1 MSDASGPNTPRSRR
15 AARLGKHVPR
25 NRTVRFA
32 VLGSSVQRAAA
43 SGYPSSRSSALKRRI
58 IVGGLVLLSLVLITV
73 SFRSSAL
80 DGAQG
85 TAASILRPFE
95 VAADR
100 ISRPFRDAAGW
111 AHGLAD
117 AKSENKKLRAQVDTL
132 RQQLIQDESAVQE
145 NVQLKQA
152 LNYKG
157 PASLANFDRVHTA
170 VLTNP
175 LSAIDESITIAAG
188 TDDGIA
194 AGNVVITPQGLV
206 GTVDK
211 AQSGVSRVTLLTDG
225 QSAVTARDL
234 TNPAAV
240 GIVKRGGGDVLVFD
254 RVPKAPYVGVGD
266 TVITAGS
273 VGRGALPSMFPR
285 GIQIGT
291 VASQSNNDVNTF
303 KTIQLT
309 PFVSFANLQS
319 VIVLV
324 PRAAGA
330 GG

>member
-1 MSDASGPNTPRSRR
+1 MTAEDVLSSLYGVARTGLMVEGAAPGLWRRYLALALDGLRPGARPAAGPAADAAAVRRRPLRLVSDASGPKTPPSRR

-100 ISRPFRDAAGW
+100 VSRPFRDAAGW

-152 LNYKG
+152 LKYKG
-157 PASLANFDRVHTA
+157 PPSLANFDRVHTA

-211 AQSGVSRVTLLTDG
+211 AQRERL
-225 QSAVTARDL
+225 ARDA
-234 TNPAAV
+234 TDRRPERCHRA
-240 GIVKRGGGDVLVFD
+240 RPDEPGG
-254 RVPKAPYVGVGD
+254 RRHRQA
-266 TVITAGS
+266 
-273 VGRGALPSMFPR
+273 RR
-285 GIQIGT
+285 
-291 VASQSNNDVNTF
+291 
-303 KTIQLT
+303 
-309 PFVSFANLQS
+309 
-319 VIVLV
+319 
-324 PRAAGA
+324 R
-330 GG
+330 

>member
-1 MSDASGPNTPRSRR
+1 M
-15 AARLGKHVPR
+15 
-25 NRTVRFA
+25 
-32 VLGSSVQRAAA
+32 
-43 SGYPSSRSSALKRRI
+43 
-58 IVGGLVLLSLVLITV
+58 GGLVLLSLVLITV

-100 ISRPFRDAAGW
+100 VSRPFRDAAGW
-111 AHGLAD
+111 AHGLVD
-117 AKSENKKLRAQVDTL
+117 AKSENKKLRNQVETL
-132 RQQLIQDESAVQE
+132 RQQLVQDESAVQE
-145 NVQLKQA
+145 NVQLRSA
-152 LNYKG
+152 LQYKG
-157 PASLANFDRVHTA
+157 PPSLAKFDRVHAA

-175 LSAIDESITIAAG
+175 QSAIDESITIAAG
-188 TDDGIA
+188 SNDGIA

-266 TVITAGS
+266 TVVTAGS
-273 VGRGALPSMFPR
+273 VGRGTLPSMFPR
-285 GIQIGT
+285 GVQIGT
-291 VASQSNNDVNTF
+291 VASWSNNDVNTF
-303 KTIQLT
+303 KTIQLR
-309 PFVSFANLQS
+309 PFVNFSTLQS

-324 PRAAGA
+324 PRPTGA